1 VSPSQLGQII
11 TSRKPQKESS
21 RPESFRLEILPMTA
35 TTIRETTLRDYK
47 ERMLR
52 VLVHIQQRLDDP
64 LSLEKLAGLACLSPC
79 HFHRVFTGMVGE
91 SVKGHIRRLRLE
103 RAAWR
108 LKLEPTAIIQI
119 ALEAGYESHEA
130 FTRAFRSNFSV
141 PPTEYRRRKRLSGQ
155 LKATS
160 GIHFNQQQR
169 PARFRAT
176 QLRVNRMNQQM
187 NVTIKQFEPL
197 RVAFVR
203 HTGPYHEVGK
213 TWEKLC
219 MFLGKA
225 GLLGGD
231 CKFVGL
237 SHDDP
242 EVTPPDKIRYDA
254 CVTVGKDF
262 HPQGDI
268 GLQVI
273 GGGEYAVMTHFGPYE
288 KLNESYTKLLGQWL
302 PRSGRE
308 LRSGPSLEF
317 YLNSPEN
324 TAPEKLLTEI
334 CTPLESK

>member
-1 VSPSQLGQII
+1 
-11 TSRKPQKESS
+11 
-21 RPESFRLEILPMTA
+21 MTA
-35 TTIRETTLRDYK
+35 ATIRETTLRDYK

-52 VLVHIQQRLDDP
+52 VLVHIHQRLDDP
-64 LSLEKLAGLACLSPC
+64 LSLEELAKLACLSPC
-79 HFHRVFTGMVGE
+79 HFHRVFTGMIGE

-103 RAAWR
+103 RAAMR
-108 LKLEPTAIIQI
+108 LKLEDTAIIQI

-130 FTRAFRSNFSV
+130 FTRAFRSNFAV
-141 PPTEYRRRKRLSGQ
+141 TPTEYRRRKRLPRR

-169 PARFRAT
+169 PVRFRAA
-176 QLRVNRMNQQM
+176 QLGVKSM
-187 NVTIKQFEPL
+187 NVTIKTIEPM

-203 HTGPYHEVGK
+203 HTGPYHQVGRA
-213 TWEKLC
+213 WEKLC
-219 MFLGKA
+219 LFLGKE
-225 GLLGGD
+225 GLLAGD
-231 CKFVGL
+231 SQFVGL

-254 CVTVGKDF
+254 CITVGREF
-262 HPQGDI
+262 RAHGDI
-268 GLQVI
+268 GVQVI
-273 GGGEYAVMTHFGPYE
+273 GGGDYAVMTHFGPYE

-317 YLNSPEN
+317 YMNSPEN
-324 TAPEKLLTEI
+324 TAPEDLVTDI

>member
-1 VSPSQLGQII
+1 
-11 TSRKPQKESS
+11 
-21 RPESFRLEILPMTA
+21 MTVA
-35 TTIRETTLRDYK
+35 NIRETTLRDYK
-47 ERMLR
+47 ERLLR
-52 VLVHIQQRLDDP
+52 VLVHIHQHLDDP
-64 LSLEKLAGLACLSPC
+64 LSLEELAQLACLSPC
-79 HFHRVFTGMVGE
+79 HFHRVFTGMIGE

-108 LKLEPTAIIQI
+108 LKLENNAIIQI

-130 FTRAFRSNFSV
+130 FTRAFRSNFKV
-141 PPTEYRRRKRLSGQ
+141 TPTEYRRRKQLPDRLQ
-155 LKATS
+155 ATS

-169 PARFRAT
+169 PVRFRAA
-176 QLRVNRMNQQM
+176 QLGAKSM
-187 NVTIKQFEPL
+187 NVTIKQIDPM

-203 HTGPYHEVGK
+203 HTGPYHHVGQA
-213 TWEKLC
+213 WEKLC
-219 MFLGKA
+219 LFLGKE

-254 CVTVGKDF
+254 CVTVGKGF
-262 HPQGDI
+262 RPQGDI
-268 GLQVI
+268 GVQVV
-273 GGGEYAVMTHFGPYE
+273 GGGDYAVMTHFGPYE
-288 KLNESYTKLLGQWL
+288 KLNESYSKLLGQWL

-324 TAPEKLLTEI
+324 TAPEDLVTDI
-334 CTPLESK
+334 CSPLEAK